1 MFTLTQDSMHMN
13 ICQIK
18 TESDHSQIQELAN
31 LVRSLKATNYFLPQ
45 NMSENYTCTKQQKQ
59 LKKVSVVQNRC
70 TFQNANKY

>member
-31 LVRSLKATNYFLPQ
+31 LVRSLKATKYFFTSKYVRELH
-45 NMSENYTCTKQQKQ
+45 TAKQQKQ

>member
-31 LVRSLKATNYFLPQ
+31 LVRSLKATKYFFTSKYVRELH
-45 NMSENYTCTKQQKQ
+45 MYKTTKAIKEG
-59 LKKVSVVQNRC
+59 VSSAKPLHVSKC
-70 TFQNANKY
+70 